1 MLSSKSIIRSIVV
14 VSIFGASMPSWALWT
29 HAAGGA
35 KWSFTYTGEDNKFAV
50 VNGVV
55 EAYSSSLSVP
65 AIVQHDNSTNTNKWP
80 VVRVNLNP
88 TITNIRDVV
97 TSISIPHSVTNVA
110 ASCFDRYINMRSA
123 IWQTDQTASIG
134 NYAFASCSNL
144 VSVTLPADKLGMG
157 IGVFKDC
164 VRLPTVSLPKTLSSI
179 GDATFRN
186 CTSLSSVEIPE
197 AAVAIGD
204 SAFQGCTTLAAI
216 RIPQSVTSIGEYA
229 FYGCASLKCVIIPA
243 HVASIGGY
251 AFANCAGLKKAL
263 VPASLKGNLGK
274 VRGKETAFSDM
285 SIVEYYDGDTLQG
298 VLTSAGV
305 ALLVSKV
312 WIDDKASTFLADAAG
327 DYEKAAN
334 AVSAN
339 GMKVWECYVAGIDP
353 SDPESRFVVE
363 IEMKDGLPS
372 ITWKPNLNA
381 DEETR
386 IYTIYGN
393 ETLDEAGWTSP
404 TNSLHRFFKISV
416 ELL

>member
-1 MLSSKSIIRSIVV
+1 MRGKSIIRSVV
-14 VSIFGASMPSWALWT
+14 TVSILCASMPSWALWT
-29 HAAGGA
+29 HTSGGA

-50 VNGVV
+50 VNDIV

-65 AIVQHDNSTNTNKWP
+65 SIVQHDNSTNTNKWP
-80 VVRVNLNP
+80 VFRLDLRSSVSD
-88 TITNIRDVV
+88 IREFV
-97 TSISIPHSVTNVA
+97 TSVTIPSSVGIVEP
-110 ASCFDRYINMRSA
+110 SCFQDYIKLQSVV
-123 IWQTDQTASIG
+123 WETGQEVASIG
-134 NYAFASCSNL
+134 NYACSSCSNL
-144 VSVTLPADKLGMG
+144 VSVALPEGELSMG
-157 IGVFKDC
+157 QGVFKDC
-164 VRLPTVSLPKTLSSI
+164 VSLPTVLLPKSLCSI
-179 GDATFRN
+179 SDATFRN

-204 SAFQGCTTLAAI
+204 SAFQGCTSLAAI

-229 FYGCASLKCVIIPA
+229 FYGCASLKCIIVPA

-251 AFANCAGLKKAL
+251 AFANCTGLKKAL

-298 VLTSAGV
+298 VLTSDRE

-363 IEMKDGLPS
+363 IEMKDGLPT

-393 ETLDEAGWTSP
+393 ETLDEEGWTSP

-416 ELL
+416 ELP